1 MPIQVLLADDHQ
13 IVRESLRALLEREGY
28 KVVGEASNGQ
38 EAVKLA
44 ETSRPDV
51 AVLDISMAALNGLDA
66 AMEIQKVSPRTKT
79 IFLTVHNED
88 PYLLNALRAG
98 ARGYVIKT
106 HAAQEL
112 LQAIREATRG
122 GMYLSPEVSRAVV
135 QAYQNKTELPSEPL
149 SPRER
154 QVLQLIAE
162 GKSTKQAAGLL
173 NISVKTAETHRTRI
187 MEKLDIH
194 ETASLV
200 RYAIRRGLV
209 QP

>member
-13 IVRESLRALLEREGY
+13 VVRESLRALLEREGY
-28 KVVGEASNGQ
+28 KIVGEASNGQ
-38 EAVKLA
+38 EAVRIA

-51 AVLDISMAALNGLDA
+51 VVLDISMAVLNGLDA
-66 AMEIQKVSPRTKT
+66 ATEIQKVSPRTKT
-79 IFLTVHNED
+79 IFLTVHDED

-112 LQAIREATRG
+112 LRAIREASRG
-122 GMYLSPEVSRAVV
+122 GVYLSPEVSRAVIH
-135 QAYQNKTELPSEPL
+135 AYQNKTELASDPL
-149 SPRER
+149 SARER

-162 GKSTKQAAGLL
+162 GKTTKEVAGVL

-200 RYAIRRGLV
+200 RYAIRRGV
-209 QP
+209 IEP